1 MRKICFYLVALL
13 ILLGFF
19 ACNRENGEK
28 PEILARIN
36 DYNLTFDEFQKQLA
50 SEVEMDREF
59 KLTRKAKKAFL
70 DEIIKKEILIQEAR
84 KRKLDTREEFRR
96 AIERYWE
103 STLIRDL
110 LALKA
115 KDIAG
120 KTYVSEEGINARYKA
135 MKAADKTLPP
145 LNEMRAEVKKKLKE
159 EKKTALLEKWINN
172 LKEEADIR
180 INEKLL

>member
-1 MRKICFYLVALL
+1 MRKKWFCLFVLL
-13 ILLGFF
+13 ILVCFSS
-19 ACNRENGEK
+19 CNRENGEK

-36 DYNLTFDEFQKQLA
+36 DYNLTLDEFQKELA
-50 SEVEMDREF
+50 SEMEMDRKF

-70 DEIIKKEILIQEAR
+70 DEIIKKELLIQEAR

-103 STLIRDL
+103 ATLIRDL
-110 LALKA
+110 LGLKA
-115 KDIAG
+115 KDIAA
-120 KTYVSEEGINARYKA
+120 KTYVSEEEINGRYQA
-135 MKAADKTLPP
+135 MKGADKTLPP
-145 LNEMRAEVKKKLKE
+145 LNEMREELRKTLKE

-172 LKEEADIR
+172 LKEEAEIR